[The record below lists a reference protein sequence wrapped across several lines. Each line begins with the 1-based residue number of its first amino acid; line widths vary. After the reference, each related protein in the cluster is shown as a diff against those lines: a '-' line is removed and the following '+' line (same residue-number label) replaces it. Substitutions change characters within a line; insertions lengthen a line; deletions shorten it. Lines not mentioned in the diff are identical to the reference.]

1 MLIIQRQENKAEG
14 DLEGLHRLTKSVKAA
29 EVDFNRLVLLT
40 QNGGIPERLRVASG
54 SLSCEGVAPL
64 ARALKC

>member
-54 SLSCEGVAPL
+54 SL
-64 ARALKC
+64 